1 MGRAQLQ
8 HVLSM
13 FLRMRNTTGRSVDD
27 IHTNRVGI
35 DLANTWLAALAPI
48 RLLLILEYLSMG
60 QELVLVQDLV
70 HVTIEADFSELYI
83 SLTQAIIFRPHPLPH
98 P

>member
-13 FLRMRNTTGRSVDD
+13 FLRMRNATGRSMTYTYRSVDD

-35 DLANTWLAALAPI
+35 DLASTGLAALAPI
-48 RLLLILEYLSMG
+48 NSLIK
-60 QELVLVQDLV
+60 
-70 HVTIEADFSELYI
+70 
-83 SLTQAIIFRPHPLPH
+83 RP
-98 P
+98 